1 MNPCFQSEALKA
13 NEAMIDLLKSVA
25 QQKAAIPAQIVL
37 AWLLAQ
43 KPLDCSTGTTK
54 LSHLE
59 GNLGAASIELTS
71 GEVNR
76 FVRNNDE
83 QMKKVIIIGAS
94 GSLAASVI
102 EEFQKQKDVHLTL
115 FLRNKDRLRNR
126 NLPNARIVEGDVMD
140 YQVLKDA
147 IKGQDIVYVNLAGN
161 LEAITKEIV

>member
-59 GNLGAASIELTS
+59 ENLGAASIEITNEDLQQI
-71 GEVNR
+71 
-76 FVRNNDE
+76 ND
-83 QMKKVIIIGAS
+83 
-94 GSLAASVI
+94 AASKI
-102 EEFQKQKDVHLTL
+102 QTEGSRHPEALEKLTGL
-115 FLRNKDRLRNR
+115 
-126 NLPNARIVEGDVMD
+126 
-140 YQVLKDA
+140 
-147 IKGQDIVYVNLAGN
+147 
-161 LEAITKEIV
+161 